1 MQILLSLTLS
11 GSAMALVLLALR
23 YVFLR
28 RMPSTVYYYAWLLV
42 LLRFALP
49 LPGLVPVEQAAR
61 QVSRPIIASRP
72 LPQEEQTVL
81 PITPSMP
88 EGFVPVTAVTSTS
101 EGPAPEGR
109 PTPVQTAAPKGNAV
123 NLRSPALWL
132 CVWAVGT
139 TLNFGLYL
147 ASYMF
152 FTVRVRRSL
161 SSSTLDDR
169 RVFRMLPGR
178 KPRLCRCAAFKTP
191 LMFGVIH
198 PLITLPEQV
207 YDEELLTNILRHE
220 LMHYRRRDTIY
231 KWFAVAVLS
240 TQWFNPLSYLI
251 RREINRACE
260 LSCDEM
266 LLRGMDR
273 ASMRSYGETLIQMAS
288 AGVLPTGVVAT
299 TFSTDKRNLKERLD
313 QIMNYKRSGARVLAT
328 VLTLAL
334 LLCFGAVAGA
344 SPAKADGVIRVSNVD
359 EFLNAIAPDT
369 VIELAPGTYDLSTA
383 SSYRGSS
390 TNPFLVWNEV
400 YDDGAE
406 LEIRGVQNLTIR
418 GAGKDS
424 TTIAAMP
431 RYANVI
437 KFSGCQDV
445 TIEGLTAGHT
455 TEPGWCMGGVLR
467 FENCDRTTVNA
478 CGLYGCGIIGVWARE
493 CSDLTVTD
501 CDIYECSYGAVD
513 VDRCRNVRVEGCDIH
528 DHGTREGQGSALH
541 LFSASYGEGFIV
553 YNNRIHNNRAQGLL
567 RLDYCRGALF
577 LSNDVTGNIFDSP
590 VFNFSEYGAT
600 VDGCRFE
607 GNIHGWYQGDVY
619 AGDIDGNLLEGAML
633 GEMVLR
639 DIDPDTASPLASVA
653 DPTEVPKGGSV
664 TVNNVDDFL
673 AAIGPDRTIILDGAM
688 FDLSTASNYGS
699 IGTAYYYWQE
709 NPDGPG
715 LVIHDV
721 DGLYIQAQNSSSGAT
736 TLAAIP
742 RFADVLSFQN
752 CNNLSLFG
760 FTAGHTKEPGVCSG
774 GVLRFQNCHG
784 VRIEKMRLYGCG
796 ILGIQTSQCS
806 SFDILRT
813 EIYEC
818 SQGGA
823 MFFQTDGINFSD
835 CSIYDVPSPALV
847 FRESGDKLWNGEP
860 INGLSGEYNVMEDG
874 LEALGSQADIDF
886 GNMGIAGEVQIIPL
900 NQDDP
905 EYLYLKDVQR
915 NIVAGEW
922 EVLADRIHYPVSFLL
937 PALDHSTS
945 RIILNSREEFLAQD
959 MDSIFDQDYRKYVAS
974 ASVSE
979 VYPVWGFTALDGAVC
994 YRLFEETT
1002 PMVPKLTIF
1011 NITAAHATG
1020 EVLSMSYL
1028 DNDYNIVPPIPF
1040 EEGTPQLDFARVV
1053 QKEIADWNWAALASK
1068 CSFPLTIYTEN
1079 GGYVVDNSAD
1089 FLALVSSPDNPL
1101 TPDFCEMI
1109 AHAELDSYGGS
1120 LFGNTFCAHR
1130 LAMSCF
1136 ADQIRSMD
1144 DFKITCI
1151 NTDKPLYQYVQ
1162 YAQAVPP
1169 TPAPALRVMFY
1180 ASELRDQ
1187 FTLYPPDAVELHVEI
1202 PTELAGSEVDWASDH
1217 PSVLRVEKTGAD
1229 TALVSCVDDG
1239 TLPQTCK
1246 LTVSCAGNV
1255 REITVNCRK

>member
-11 GSAMALVLLALR
+11 GSAMALMLITLR

-42 LLRFALP
+42 LLRFVLP
-49 LPGLVPVEQAAR
+49 VPGLIPVQQAVR
-61 QVSRPIIASRP
+61 EVSRPAIAAAP
-72 LPQEEQTVL
+72 LPLERETVQPL
-81 PITPSMP
+81 SPSES
-88 EGFVPVTAVTSTS
+88 EGFVPVTAVTNEPEETLP
-101 EGPAPEGR
+101 ETRPA
-109 PTPVQTAAPKGNAV
+109 PVQTAAPKSNYV
-123 NLRSPALWL
+123 NFKSPAFWL
-132 CVWAVGT
+132 CIWAVGA
-139 TLNFGLYL
+139 TLSFGFYL

-152 FTVRVRRSL
+152 FTARVRRSL
-161 SSSTLDDR
+161 SPATLDDR
-169 RVFRMLPGR
+169 RVYRTLQGR
-178 KPRLCRCAAFKTP
+178 KPRLCRCAACNTP
-191 LMFGVIH
+191 LMFGVFR
-198 PLITLPEQV
+198 PLIALPERV
-207 YDEELLTNILRHE
+207 YSDGMLTNILRHE
-220 LMHYRRRDTIY
+220 LMHYRRRDTLY

-240 TQWFNPLSYLI
+240 AQWFNPLSYLI

-266 LLRGMDR
+266 LLRDMDR
-273 ASMRSYGETLIQMAS
+273 ADKLSYGDTLLTMAS
-288 AGVLPTGVVAT
+288 AGALPAGVVAT
-299 TFSTDKRNLKERLD
+299 TFSTEKRNLKERLE
-313 QIMNYKRSGARVLAT
+313 QIMHYKRSGTRVLAA
-328 VLTLAL
+328 VLTVVL
-334 LLCFGAVAGA
+334 LLSFGAVAGA
-344 SPAKADGVIRVSNVD
+344 SPARADNVVIVSNVD
-359 EFLNAIAPDT
+359 EFLNAIAPDR

-383 SSYRGSS
+383 ASYRNSS
-390 TNPFLVWNEV
+390 TNPFIAWNEV

-418 GAGKDS
+418 GAGKDG
-424 TTIAAMP
+424 TIIAAVP

-437 KFSGCQDV
+437 KFSNCQDV
-445 TIEGLTAGHT
+445 TVEALTAGHT

-467 FENCDRTTVNA
+467 FEGCDRAAVNA
-478 CGLYGCGIIGVWARE
+478 CGLYGCGILGVWANS
-493 CSDLTVTD
+493 CNDLTIKD

-541 LFSASYGEGFIV
+541 LFSAAYGEGFTV
-553 YNNRIHNNRAQGLL
+553 YNNRIHDNRAQGLL
-567 RLDYCRGALF
+567 RLDYCKGALF

-639 DIDPDTASPLASVA
+639 DIDPDSASPLASVA
-653 DPTEVPKGGSV
+653 NPTDVPKGGSV
-664 TVNNVDDFL
+664 TVSSVDDFL

-688 FDLSTASNYGS
+688 FDLSAASNYGG

-721 DGLYIQAQNSSSGAT
+721 NGLSVQAQNSASGAT

-742 RFADVLSFQN
+742 RFADVIAFRN
-752 CNNLSLFG
+752 CSNLSLFG

-774 GVLRFQNCHG
+774 GVLNFQNCNG

-818 SQGGA
+818 SQGGG

-847 FRESGDKLWNGEP
+847 FRESGDKTWNGEP
-860 INGLSGEYNVMEDG
+860 INGLTGEYDVKEDNT
-874 LEALGSQADIDF
+874 LEELGDISLPDSL
-886 GNMGIAGEVQIIPL
+886 GVAGEVLSMPL
-900 NQDDP
+900 EQDAP
-905 EYLYLKDVQR
+905 EYIYLKDIQR

-959 MDSIFDQDYRKYVAS
+959 LDSVFDQDYRTYVAN
-974 ASVSE
+974 ANVGE
-979 VYPVWGFTALDGAVC
+979 VYQAWGFTALDGAVC
-994 YRLFEETT
+994 YDLFEETT
-1002 PMVPKLTIF
+1002 PVVPKLTIF

-1028 DNDYNIVPPIPF
+1028 ENDFNSVPPIPF
-1040 EEGTPQLDFARVV
+1040 EEGTPQLEFARVV

-1068 CSFPLTIYTEN
+1068 CSFPLSIYTGS
-1079 GGYVVDNSAD
+1079 GGYVLDNSAD
-1089 FLALVSSPDNPL
+1089 FLALVHSPDNPL
-1101 TPDFCEMI
+1101 TPEFCEMI

-1180 ASELRDQ
+1180 ESELRED
-1187 FTLYPPDAVELHVEI
+1187 FTLYPPDAVELHVELS
-1202 PTELAGSEVDWASDH
+1202 PELAGAEVEWASDQ
-1217 PSVLRVEKTGAD
+1217 PSVLQVEKTGAD
-1229 TALVSCVDDG
+1229 TALVSCVDNG
-1239 TLPQTCK
+1239 TLPQTCR
-1246 LTVSCAGNV
+1246 LTVRCAGNV
-1255 REITVNCRK
+1255 RELTVYCRK

>member
-11 GSAMALVLLALR
+11 GSAMALMLLALR

-42 LLRFALP
+42 LLRFVLP
-49 LPGLVPVEQAAR
+49 VPGLIPVETAAR
-61 QVSRPIIASRP
+61 EVQTPIAAARP
-72 LPQEEQTVL
+72 LHQQAVQPV
-81 PITPSMP
+81 TPSEP
-88 EGFVPVTAVTSTS
+88 EGFVPVTAVTGKAEETQP
-101 EGPAPEGR
+101 ETRPAPI
-109 PTPVQTAAPKGNAV
+109 QTAAPRRNYV
-123 NLRSPALWL
+123 NYKSPAFWL
-132 CVWAVGT
+132 FVWAVGA
-139 TLNFGLYL
+139 TLSFGAYL

-152 FTVRVRRSL
+152 FTARVRRSL
-161 SSSTLDDR
+161 SPATVDDR
-169 RVFRMLPGR
+169 RVYRTLPGR
-178 KPRLCRCAAFKTP
+178 KPKLCRCAACNTP
-191 LMFGVIH
+191 LMFGVFR
-198 PLITLPEQV
+198 PLIALPERI
-207 YDEELLTNILRHE
+207 YSDEMLTNILRHE
-220 LMHYRRRDTIY
+220 LMHYRRRDTLY

-266 LLRGMDR
+266 LLRDMDR
-273 ASMRSYGETLIQMAS
+273 AEKLSYGDTLLTMAS
-288 AGVLPTGVVAT
+288 AGALPAGVVAT
-299 TFSTDKRNLKERLD
+299 TFSTEKRNLKERLE
-313 QIMNYKRSGARVLAT
+313 QIMHYKRSGTRVLAA
-328 VLTLAL
+328 VLTVVL
-334 LLCFGAVAGA
+334 LLSFGAVAGA
-344 SPAKADGVIRVSNVD
+344 SPVNVDNVVRVSTVD
-359 EFLNAIAPDT
+359 EFLNAIAPDR
-369 VIELAPGTYDLSTA
+369 VIELKPGTYDLSTA
-383 SSYRGSS
+383 ASYRNSS
-390 TNPFLVWNEV
+390 TNPFIAWNEV

-418 GAGKDS
+418 GAGKDG
-424 TTIAAMP
+424 TIIAAVP

-437 KFSGCQDV
+437 KFSNCQDV
-445 TIEGLTAGHT
+445 TVEALTAGHT

-467 FENCDRTTVNA
+467 FEGCDRAAVNA
-478 CGLYGCGIIGVWARE
+478 CGLYGCGILGVWANG
-493 CSDLTVTD
+493 CNDLTIKD

-541 LFSASYGEGFIV
+541 LFSAAYGEGFTV
-553 YNNRIHNNRAQGLL
+553 YNNRIHDNRAQGLL
-567 RLDYCRGALF
+567 RLDYCKGALF

-633 GEMVLR
+633 GEMMLR

-653 DPTEVPKGGSV
+653 DPTDVPKGGSIAV
-664 TVNNVDDFL
+664 TSVDDFL

-688 FDLSTASNYGS
+688 FDLSEASSYGG

-721 DGLYIQAQNSSSGAT
+721 NGLSVQAQNSASGAT

-752 CNNLSLFG
+752 CNTLSLFG

-818 SQGGA
+818 SQGGGI
-823 MFFQTDGINFSD
+823 FFQTDGINFSD

-847 FRESGDKLWNGEP
+847 FRESGDKTWNGEP
-860 INGLSGEYNVMEDG
+860 INGLTGEYDVKEDNT
-874 LEALGSQADIDF
+874 LEELGDVSLP
-886 GNMGIAGEVQIIPL
+886 GSLGVAGEVQIIPL
-900 NQDDP
+900 EQDDP
-905 EYLYLKDVQR
+905 EYLYLRDVQR

-945 RIILNSREEFLAQD
+945 RVILNSREEFLAQD
-959 MDSIFDQDYRKYVAS
+959 LDSVFDQDYRKYVAS
-974 ASVSE
+974 ASVGE

-994 YRLFEETT
+994 YDLFEETT
-1002 PMVPKLTIF
+1002 PVVPKLTIF

-1028 DNDYNIVPPIPF
+1028 DNDYNIVPPTPF
-1040 EEGTPQLDFARVV
+1040 QEGTPQLDFARVV
-1053 QKEIADWNWAALASK
+1053 QKEIADWNWSALASK
-1068 CSFPLTIYTEN
+1068 CSFPLTIYTER
-1079 GGYVVDNSAD
+1079 GGYVVDNSTD
-1089 FLALVSSPDNPL
+1089 FLSLVSGADNPL
-1101 TPDFCEMI
+1101 TPDFCRMI
-1109 AHAELDSYGGS
+1109 AEAPLDEYGTS
-1120 LFGNTFCAHR
+1120 LFGTTFCAHH
-1130 LAMSCF
+1130 LAFVCF
-1136 ADQIRSMD
+1136 ADQLRSMD
-1144 DFKITCI
+1144 DFKLFCI

-1169 TPAPALRVMFY
+1169 TPTGGGLRVMFY
-1180 ASELRDQ
+1180 ETELGDE
-1187 FTLYPPDAVELHVEI
+1187 FTLYPDGPVELRADVSRQ
-1202 PTELAGSEVDWASDH
+1202 GSPITWGSDH
-1217 PSVLRVEKTGAD
+1217 PDILRVEATGYD

-1239 TLPQTCK
+1239 TLPQTCRM
-1246 LTVSCAGNV
+1246 TVSCAGQA
-1255 REITVNCRK
+1255 REITVYCRK

>member
-11 GSAMALVLLALR
+11 GSAMALMLLALR

-42 LLRFALP
+42 LLRFVLP
-49 LPGLVPVEQAAR
+49 VPGLIPVETAAR
-61 QVSRPIIASRP
+61 EVQTPIAAARP
-72 LPQEEQTVL
+72 LHQQAVPPQY
-81 PITPSMP
+81 PSEP
-88 EGFVPVTAVTSTS
+88 EGFVPVTAVTNEPEETLP
-101 EGPAPEGR
+101 ETRPAPI
-109 PTPVQTAAPKGNAV
+109 QTAAPRRNYV
-123 NLRSPALWL
+123 NYKSPAFWL
-132 CVWAVGT
+132 FVWAVGAT
-139 TLNFGLYL
+139 ISFGAVL

-152 FTVRVRRSL
+152 FTARVRRSL
-161 SSSTLDDR
+161 SPATVDDR
-169 RVFRMLPGR
+169 RVYRTQPGR
-178 KPRLCRCAAFKTP
+178 KPRLCRCAACNTP
-191 LMFGVIH
+191 LMFGVIR
-198 PLITLPEQV
+198 PLIALPERI
-207 YDEELLTNILRHE
+207 YSDEMLTNILRHE
-220 LMHYRRRDTIY
+220 LMHYRRRDTLY

-240 TQWFNPLSYLI
+240 AQWFNPLSYLI
-251 RREINRACE
+251 RQEINRACE

-266 LLRGMDR
+266 LLRNMDR
-273 ASMRSYGETLIQMAS
+273 ADKLSYGDTLLTMAS
-288 AGVLPTGVVAT
+288 AGALPAGVVAT
-299 TFSTDKRNLKERLD
+299 TFSTEKRNLKERLE
-313 QIMNYKRSGARVLAT
+313 QIMHYKRSGTRVLAA
-328 VLTLAL
+328 VLTVVL
-334 LLCFGAVAGA
+334 LLSFGAVAGA
-344 SPAKADGVIRVSNVD
+344 SPARADNVVRVSTVD
-359 EFLNAIAPDT
+359 EFLNAIAPDR
-369 VIELAPGTYDLSTA
+369 VIELNPGTYDLSTA
-383 SSYRGSS
+383 ASYRNSS
-390 TNPFLVWNEV
+390 TNPFIAWNEV

-418 GAGKDS
+418 GAGSDS
-424 TTIAAMP
+424 TTIAAVP

-437 KFSGCQDV
+437 KFTGCQDV
-445 TIEGLTAGHT
+445 TVEGLTAGHT

-467 FENCDRTTVNA
+467 FEGCDRAAVNA
-478 CGLYGCGIIGVWARE
+478 CGLYGCGIIGVWANG
-493 CSDLTVTD
+493 CNDLTVKD

-541 LFSASYGEGFIV
+541 LFSAAYGEGFTV
-553 YNNRIHNNRAQGLL
+553 YNNRIHDNRAQGLL
-567 RLDYCRGALF
+567 RLDYCKGALF

-607 GNIHGWYQGDVY
+607 GNIHAWYQGDVY

-633 GEMVLR
+633 GEMMLR

-688 FDLSTASNYGS
+688 FDLSEASSYGG

-715 LVIHDV
+715 LVIHDL
-721 DGLYIQAQNSSSGAT
+721 DGLTIQAQNSASGAT

-752 CNNLSLFG
+752 CSNLSLFG

-774 GVLRFQNCHG
+774 GVLRFQNCSG

-818 SQGGA
+818 SQGGGI
-823 MFFQTDGINFSD
+823 FFQTDGINFSD
-835 CSIYDVPSPALV
+835 CSIYDVPSPALI
-847 FRESGDKLWNGEP
+847 FRESGDKTWNGEP
-860 INGLSGEYNVMEDG
+860 INGLTGEYDVKEDNT
-874 LEALGSQADIDF
+874 LEELGDVSLPDSLGA
-886 GNMGIAGEVQIIPL
+886 AGEVQSIPL
-900 NQDDP
+900 EQDAP
-905 EYLYLKDVQR
+905 EYIYLKDIQR

-945 RIILNSREEFLAQD
+945 RIILNSREEFLSQD
-959 MDSIFDQDYRKYVAS
+959 LDSVFDQDYRTYVAN
-974 ASVSE
+974 ANVGE
-979 VYPVWGFTALDGAVC
+979 VYQAWGNTALDGAVC
-994 YRLFEETT
+994 YDYFEEPSTI
-1002 PMVPKLTIF
+1002 PKLTIF
-1011 NITAAHATG
+1011 NIAACHDTG

-1028 DNDYNIVPPIPF
+1028 DNDFNTLPPVPF
-1040 EEGTPQLDFARVV
+1040 EEGSPLLDFARVV

-1079 GGYVVDNSAD
+1079 GGFVVDNSTD
-1089 FLALVSSPDNPL
+1089 FLTLVSSSGNPL
-1101 TPDFCEMI
+1101 TPDFCRMI
-1109 AHAELDSYGGS
+1109 AEAPLDEYGTS
-1120 LFGNTFCAHR
+1120 VFGTTFCAHH
-1130 LAMSCF
+1130 LAMVCF
-1136 ADQIRSMD
+1136 AHQLRSMD
-1144 DFKITCI
+1144 DLKLFCI

-1162 YAQAVPP
+1162 YAQAIPP

-1180 ASELRDQ
+1180 ESELRED
-1187 FTLYPPDAVELHVEI
+1187 FTLYPPDAVELHVELS
-1202 PTELAGSEVDWASDH
+1202 PELAGAEVEWASDH
-1217 PSVLRVEKTGAD
+1217 PSVLQVEKTGAD

-1239 TLPQTCK
+1239 TLPQTCRM
-1246 LTVSCAGNV
+1246 TVSCAGQA
-1255 REITVNCRK
+1255 REITVYCRK

>member
-49 LPGLVPVEQAAR
+49 LPGLLPVEQAAR
-61 QVSRPIIASRP
+61 QVSRPIIAFRP
-72 LPQEEQTVL
+72 LLQEEQTIL
-81 PITPSMP
+81 PVTQSMP

-101 EGPAPEGR
+101 EEPAQEGR
-109 PTPVQTAAPKGNAV
+109 PTPVQTAAPKRNAV

-139 TLNFGLYL
+139 TLSFGAYL

-161 SSSTLDDR
+161 SPSTLEDR
-169 RVFRMLPGR
+169 HVYRMLPGR
-178 KPRLCRCAAFKTP
+178 KPRLFRCAAFNTP

-231 KWFAVAVLS
+231 KWFTVAVLS

-266 LLRGMDR
+266 LLGGMDL
-273 ASMRSYGETLIQMAS
+273 AEKRSYGETLIHMAS
-288 AGVLPTGVVAT
+288 AGILPAGVVAT
-299 TFSTDKRNLKERLD
+299 TFSTDKRNLKERLE
-313 QIMNYKRSGARVLAT
+313 QIMNYKRSGARVLAA

-344 SPAKADGVIRVSNVD
+344 SPANSDNVVRVSSVD
-359 EFLNAIAPDT
+359 EFLNAIAPDR
-369 VIELAPGTYDLSTA
+369 VIELAPGIYDLSTA

-390 TNPFLVWNEV
+390 TNPFIVWNEV

-406 LEIRGVQNLTIR
+406 LEICGVQNLTIR

-437 KFSGCQDV
+437 KLSGCQDV

-467 FENCDRTTVNA
+467 FEGCERAAVNA
-478 CGLYGCGIIGVWARE
+478 CGLYGCGILGVWAGE
-493 CSDLTVTD
+493 CSDLTVKD

-513 VDRCRNVRVEGCDIH
+513 VDRCRNVRVEGCNIH

-541 LFSASYGEGFIV
+541 LFSASYGEGFTV
-553 YNNRIHNNRAQGLL
+553 YRNRIHDNRAQGLL
-567 RLDYCRGALF
+567 RLDYCKGALF

-639 DIDPDTASPLASVA
+639 DISPDTASPLASVA

-688 FDLSTASNYGS
+688 FDLSAASNYGG

-721 DGLYIQAQNSSSGAT
+721 NGLSVQAQSSASGAT

-752 CNNLSLFG
+752 CSNLSLFG

-818 SQGGA
+818 SQGGGI
-823 MFFQTDGINFSD
+823 FFQTDGINFSD

-860 INGLSGEYNVMEDG
+860 INGLTGEYDVKEDNTLEELIAYDGADPRYIGDTQVMVLSSD
-874 LEALGSQADIDF
+874 A
-886 GNMGIAGEVQIIPL
+886 
-900 NQDDP
+900 P

-945 RIILNSREEFLAQD
+945 RIILNSREEFLGQD
-959 MDSIFDQDYRKYVAS
+959 LDTIFDQEYRGYVAS
-974 ASVSE
+974 ANVGE
-979 VYPVWGFTALDGAVC
+979 VYQAWGFTALDGAVC
-994 YRLFEETT
+994 YNYFEEPSTI
-1002 PMVPKLTIF
+1002 PRLTIF
-1011 NITAAHATG
+1011 NIAACHDTG

-1028 DNDYNIVPPIPF
+1028 DNDFNTLPPVPF
-1040 EEGTPQLDFARVV
+1040 EEGSPLLDFARVV

-1079 GGYVVDNSAD
+1079 GGFVVDNSTD
-1089 FLALVSSPDNPL
+1089 FLTLVSSSGNPL
-1101 TPDFCEMI
+1101 TPDFCRMI
-1109 AHAELDSYGGS
+1109 AEAPLDEYGTS
-1120 LFGNTFCAHR
+1120 VFGTTFCAHH
-1130 LAMSCF
+1130 LAMVCF
-1136 ADQIRSMD
+1136 AHQLRSMD
-1144 DFKITCI
+1144 DLKLFCI

-1169 TPAPALRVMFY
+1169 TPMP
-1180 ASELRDQ
+1180 
-1187 FTLYPPDAVELHVEI
+1187 
-1202 PTELAGSEVDWASDH
+1202 
-1217 PSVLRVEKTGAD
+1217 
-1229 TALVSCVDDG
+1229 
-1239 TLPQTCK
+1239 
-1246 LTVSCAGNV
+1246 
-1255 REITVNCRK
+1255 

>member
-11 GSAMALVLLALR
+11 GSSMALVLLALR
-23 YVFLR
+23 YVFLK

-49 LPGLVPVEQAAR
+49 LPGLLPVEQAAR

-72 LPQEEQTVL
+72 LPQEEQTVQAV
-81 PITPSMP
+81 TPFLQ
-88 EGFVPVTAVTSTS
+88 EGFVPVTSVTGKAEETQP
-101 EGPAPEGR
+101 ETRPAPI
-109 PTPVQTAAPKGNAV
+109 QTAAPRRNYV
-123 NLRSPALWL
+123 NYKSPAFWL
-132 CVWAVGT
+132 FVWAVGAT
-139 TLNFGLYL
+139 ISFGLYL

-161 SSSTLDDR
+161 SPSTQDDR
-169 RVFRMLPGR
+169 RVYRMLPGR
-178 KPRLCRCAAFKTP
+178 KPRLFRCAAFNTP

-231 KWFAVAVLS
+231 KWFTVAVLS

-273 ASMRSYGETLIQMAS
+273 ASMRSYGETLIHMAS
-288 AGVLPTGVVAT
+288 AGVLPAGVVAT
-299 TFSTDKRNLKERLD
+299 TFSTDKRNLKERLE
-313 QIMNYKRSGARVLAT
+313 QIMNYKQSGARILAA

-344 SPAKADGVIRVSNVD
+344 SPANSDNVVRVSSVD
-359 EFLNAIAPDT
+359 EFLNAIAPDR
-369 VIELAPGTYDLSTA
+369 VIELAPGIYDLSTA
-383 SSYRGSS
+383 ASYRGSS
-390 TNPFLVWNEV
+390 TNPFIAWNEV

-437 KFSGCQDV
+437 KLSGCQDV

-467 FENCDRTTVNA
+467 FEGCERAAVNA
-478 CGLYGCGIIGVWARE
+478 CGLYGCGILGVWAGE
-493 CSDLTVTD
+493 CSDLTVKD

-541 LFSASYGEGFIV
+541 LFSASYGEGFTV
-553 YNNRIHNNRAQGLL
+553 YRNRIHDNRAQGLL
-567 RLDYCRGALF
+567 RLDYCKGALF
-577 LSNDVTGNIFDSP
+577 LSNDVTGNIFDSS

-607 GNIHGWYQGDVY
+607 GNMHAWYQGDVY

-633 GEMVLR
+633 GEMMLR

-653 DPTEVPKGGSV
+653 NPTEVPKGGSIAV
-664 TVNNVDDFL
+664 TSVDDFL

-688 FDLSTASNYGS
+688 FDLSAASNYGG

-721 DGLYIQAQNSSSGAT
+721 NGLSIQAQNSASGAT

-752 CNNLSLFG
+752 CNTLSLFG

-774 GVLRFQNCHG
+774 GVLNFQNCHG

-806 SFDILRT
+806 SFNILRT
-813 EIYEC
+813 DIYEC
-818 SQGGA
+818 SQGGGI
-823 MFFQTDGINFSD
+823 FFQTDGINFSD

-847 FRESGDKLWNGEP
+847 FRESGDKTWNGEP
-860 INGLSGEYNVMEDG
+860 IDGLTGEYDVLEG
-874 LEALGSQADIDF
+874 RLEALNSRADIDF
-886 GNMGIAGEVQIIPL
+886 GSSMGIVGDVEIIPL
-900 NQDDP
+900 GQDDP

-937 PALDHSTS
+937 PTLDHSTS
-945 RIILNSREEFLAQD
+945 RIILNSREEFLGQD
-959 MDSIFDQDYRKYVAS
+959 LDSIFDQEYRSYVAS
-974 ASVSE
+974 ASVGE
-979 VYPVWGFTALDGAVC
+979 VYPVWGYTALGGAVC
-994 YRLFEETT
+994 YNYFEEPTT
-1002 PMVPKLTIF
+1002 IPKLTIF
-1011 NITAAHATG
+1011 NIAACHDTG
-1020 EVLSMSYL
+1020 GVLSMY
-1028 DNDYNIVPPIPF
+1028 DNDFNNFVPPVPF
-1040 EEGTPQLDFARVV
+1040 EEGTPQLEFARVV

-1079 GGYVVDNSAD
+1079 GGYVVDNSTD
-1089 FLALVSSPDNPL
+1089 FLSLVHGPDNPL
-1101 TPDFCEMI
+1101 TPEFCRMI
-1109 AHAELDSYGGS
+1109 ADAPLDEYGQS
-1120 LFGNTFCAHR
+1120 FFGNTFCGHHLTFA
-1130 LAMSCF
+1130 CF
-1136 ADQIRSMD
+1136 KDMLRTMD
-1144 DFKITCI
+1144 DLSLLCI
-1151 NTDKPLYQYVQ
+1151 STDQPLYQYVQ
-1162 YAQAVPP
+1162 AIPP
-1169 TPAPALRVMFY
+1169 TPMP
-1180 ASELRDQ
+1180 
-1187 FTLYPPDAVELHVEI
+1187 
-1202 PTELAGSEVDWASDH
+1202 
-1217 PSVLRVEKTGAD
+1217 
-1229 TALVSCVDDG
+1229 
-1239 TLPQTCK
+1239 
-1246 LTVSCAGNV
+1246 
-1255 REITVNCRK
+1255 